1 MKDVVHFYFSLFESL
16 QDAHFGAYW
25 GLPKGILRSY
35 NSTEYSSGT
44 VFLSDFQ
51 VICNFF
57 PVGRLFAI
65 LVTQTPLSLKLVHFG
80 FELDTL
86 GS

>member
-1 MKDVVHFYFSLFESL
+1 MKDVVHFYFSLFEFL

-51 VICNFF
+51 VISNF
-57 PVGRLFAI
+57 L
-65 LVTQTPLSLKLVHFG
+65 PLSLKLVHFG